1 MVPPKG
7 HLQFFSPSPCPA
19 VAAIVSAEFL
29 HKGSA
34 ESKYSWDWQSKR
46 SFDSAVA
53 STGHAK
59 TQPECNEP
67 IMKNFPSQLACLGH
81 CGLKKENKQLGNLE
95 CRANLSV
102 CDGFDMIYVSWEP
115 GVAWTQEI
123 TEGCVHGES
132 ERVVS
137 SGVSSI
143 RDAEQGATEG
153 SLERSCRVH
162 RALQNPAR
170 EHFVSSEV
178 PRTYWTSLQGYSSLF
193 PFNISNKN
201 FSCWV

>member
-1 MVPPKG
+1 M
-7 HLQFFSPSPCPA
+7 
-19 VAAIVSAEFL
+19 SAEFL

-59 TQPECNEP
+59 TQPECNEST
-67 IMKNFPSQLACLGH
+67 MNNFSSQLPCLGH

-95 CRANLSV
+95 CSANLSM

-123 TEGCVHGES
+123 IEVCVHGES

-143 RDAEQGATEG
+143 RDEEQGAPEG
-153 SLERSCRVH
+153 SLARSCRVH
-162 RALQNPAR
+162 RA
-170 EHFVSSEV
+170 SSEV

-193 PFNISNKN
+193 PFNINN
-201 FSCWV
+201 NIFSCWV